1 MKNDEVT
8 CSSFDSFFSPRQRR
22 VIAAGLTTLAAACVV
37 ACIIFAGWILLA
49 FLSLVSGVVTP
60 LVVAWILSLILKP
73 YYGWL
78 YRHLGGRHLVALG
91 ALLLS
96 IILPF
101 LFVVGVF
108 GSLMVA
114 QLLALIDAI
123 PQLYHQVMAWFRA
136 ESPGFQTFLAKFG
149 LAEQIEQMSQMDYLL
164 KAIQEALANS
174 HMGAKAITYGA
185 NALQHLLSLL
195 SWLIVPVYLVYF
207 LIAAHALSPDVVVHH
222 LAFLKKETR
231 GDLVFLLD
239 EFVRIIAAYFRGQL
253 VIAGIQGVLFGI
265 GFWAVGLP
273 YGLVLGLSLGCLNVI
288 PYLGNIIGLSV
299 ALPLAF
305 FGADGGVTR
314 LLLVIGVFVM
324 VRVFDGYW
332 LTPRIQSK
340 GTGLSDI
347 AIVFSLLFWGVIFQ
361 GILGILLAIPLS
373 AFFVVVWRLLKR
385 KYIREVV

>member
-1 MKNDEVT
+1 
-8 CSSFDSFFSPRQRR
+8 
-22 VIAAGLTTLAAACVV
+22 
-37 ACIIFAGWILLA
+37 
-49 FLSLVSGVVTP
+49 
-60 LVVAWILSLILKP
+60 
-73 YYGWL
+73 
-78 YRHLGGRHLVALG
+78 
-91 ALLLS
+91 
-96 IILPF
+96 
-101 LFVVGVF
+101 
-108 GSLMVA
+108 
-114 QLLALIDAI
+114 
-123 PQLYHQVMAWFRA
+123 
-136 ESPGFQTFLAKFG
+136 
-149 LAEQIEQMSQMDYLL
+149 
-164 KAIQEALANS
+164 
-174 HMGAKAITYGA
+174 
-185 NALQHLLSLL
+185 L

-207 LIAAHALSPDVVVHH
+207 LIAHALSPAAVVKN
-222 LAFLKKETR
+222 LTFFKKETR

-253 VIAGIQGVLFGI
+253 VIACIQGVLFGI
-265 GFWAVGLP
+265 GFWIVGLP

-305 FGADGGVTR
+305 FGAAGGVTR

-324 VRVFDGYW
+324 VQVFDGYW

-340 GTGLSDI
+340 GTGLSDV

>member
-1 MKNDEVT
+1 MKNDEALG
-8 CSSFDSFFSPRQRR
+8 SSLNSFFSQRQRN
-22 VIAAGLTTLAAACVV
+22 VIAAGLTALAAACVV
-37 ACIIFAGWILLA
+37 ACIILVGWIVFSFLA
-49 FLSLVSGVVTP
+49 LVSGVVIP
-60 LVVAWILSLILKP
+60 LIVAWILSMILKP
-73 YYGWL
+73 YYRWL
-78 YRHLGGRHLVALG
+78 YHHLGHRHLFALG
-91 ALLLS
+91 ALVLS

-101 LFVVGVF
+101 LFVIGVF
-108 GSLMVA
+108 GSLMVV
-114 QLLALIDAI
+114 QFLALIDAI

-136 ESPGFQTFLAKFG
+136 ESPNFHTFLARFG
-149 LAEQIEQMSQMDYLL
+149 LAEQVEQMSQMDYLVKL
-164 KAIQEALANS
+164 VQEHMSGS
-174 HMGAKAITYGA
+174 HIGAKAMAYGA
-185 NALQHLLSLL
+185 NALQHLFALL

-207 LIAAHALSPDVVVHH
+207 LIAHALSPAAVVKN
-222 LAFLKKETR
+222 LTFFKKETR

-253 VIAGIQGVLFGI
+253 VIACIQGVLFGI
-265 GFWAVGLP
+265 GFWIVGLP

-305 FGADGGVTR
+305 FGAAGGVTR

-324 VRVFDGYW
+324 VQVFDGYW

-340 GTGLSDI
+340 GTGLSDV